1 MKKTLIIF
9 YPSFEKGGVTKILIN
24 LMKSKFAMNYDL
36 HLISS
41 RNVFKD
47 KFNKN
52 KNFKFHKVNGYKN
65 LRFIPQRFKTAFSA
79 MKILNHLLVN
89 KHKKIVVHSMQS
101 NIAAILVCIIK
112 KKKIIIRN
120 SENPIYSTIFSENK
134 FSAIITF
141 FMKLFFYNFSDGI
154 VTNSKGSAKSL
165 GYFVFNN
172 RKIKT
177 IYNPYLK
184 NIYKKKDK
192 KQNVILNIARLRKQK
207 DHFTLLKA
215 FNIFLKVNKNY
226 KLIILGHG
234 NLYQKLKLYTHKL
247 GIQKKVIFKGWV
259 SNTKTYLRKSKIFVL
274 SSVYEGLGNVLIDA
288 VNYNIPCVSTNCP
301 SGPSEILLD
310 GKGGYLVKP
319 KSHIMLA
326 KKLIFCNQ
334 NYEQSLEKNKLAKKK
349 LYRFSV
355 QSNTKNYFNYLNSF
369 Y

>member
-9 YPSFEKGGVTKILIN
+9 YPSFEMGGVTKILIN
-24 LMKSKFAMNYDL
+24 LIESKFANNYDL

-41 RNVFKD
+41 RNPFIKYKKK
-47 KFNKN
+47 KF
-52 KNFKFHKVNGYKN
+52 FKFYKVDRYKK

-101 NIAAILVCIIK
+101 NIAAILVCILK
-112 KKKIIIRN
+112 KTKIIIRN

-207 DHFTLLKA
+207 DHFTLLRA
-215 FNIFLKVNKNY
+215 FSIFLKVNKNF

-234 NLYQKLKLYTHKL
+234 NLHQKLKLYAHKL

-326 KKLIFCNQ
+326 KKLILCNQ

-349 LYRFSV
+349 IV
-355 QSNTKNYFNYLNSF
+355 QILSSE
-369 Y
+369 

>member
-9 YPSFEKGGVTKILIN
+9 YPSFEMGGVTKILIN
-24 LMKSKFAMNYDL
+24 LIESKFANNYDL

-41 RNVFKD
+41 RNPFIKYKKK
-47 KFNKN
+47 KF
-52 KNFKFHKVNGYKN
+52 FKFYKVNSYKK

-89 KHKKIVVHSMQS
+89 KHNKIVVHSMQS
-101 NIAAILVCIIK
+101 NIAAILVCILK
-112 KKKIIIRN
+112 KTKIIIRN

-141 FMKLFFYNFSDGI
+141 FMKLFFYNFSNGI

-207 DHFTLLKA
+207 DHFTLLRA

-234 NLYQKLKLYTHKL
+234 NLHQKLKLYAYKL

-259 SNTKTYLRKSKIFVL
+259 SNTKTYLKKSKIFVL
-274 SSVYEGLGNVLIDA
+274 SSIYEGLGNVLIDA

-319 KSHIMLA
+319 KSHMMLA

-334 NYEQSLEKNKLAKKK
+334 NYKQSLEKNKLAKKK
-349 LYRFSV
+349 LYRFFV
-355 QSNTKNYFNYLNSF
+355 KNNTKNYFKYLNSF

>member
-79 MKILNHLLVN
+79 MKILNHLLIN
-89 KHKKIVVHSMQS
+89 KKKKIVVHSMQS
-101 NIAAILVCIIK
+101 NIAAILVCVLK
-112 KKKIIIRN
+112 KTKIVIRN
-120 SENPIYSTIFSENK
+120 SENPIYSSIFSENK

-184 NIYKKKDK
+184 NIYKKK
-192 KQNVILNIARLRKQK
+192 I
-207 DHFTLLKA
+207 
-215 FNIFLKVNKNY
+215 
-226 KLIILGHG
+226 
-234 NLYQKLKLYTHKL
+234 
-247 GIQKKVIFKGWV
+247 
-259 SNTKTYLRKSKIFVL
+259 
-274 SSVYEGLGNVLIDA
+274 
-288 VNYNIPCVSTNCP
+288 
-301 SGPSEILLD
+301 
-310 GKGGYLVKP
+310 
-319 KSHIMLA
+319 
-326 KKLIFCNQ
+326 
-334 NYEQSLEKNKLAKKK
+334 KKK
-349 LYRFSV
+349 M
-355 QSNTKNYFNYLNSF
+355 
-369 Y
+369 